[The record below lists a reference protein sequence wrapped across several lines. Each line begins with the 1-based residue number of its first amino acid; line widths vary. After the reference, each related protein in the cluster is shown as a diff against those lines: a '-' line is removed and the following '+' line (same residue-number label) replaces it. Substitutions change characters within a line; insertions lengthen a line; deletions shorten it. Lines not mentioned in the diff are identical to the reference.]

1 MSIELPPELD
11 WVAKL
16 AVGQDWPK
24 GDEDKLRS
32 LGAAWDDAARQ
43 LTAISREIDPATSG
57 VLHSVGGQVA
67 DEFTSFT
74 QQLKSNIPDMAEAAG
89 QLGELGRN
97 TGLQVE
103 YAKYMIIAQLVW
115 LAVEIA
121 ELAFW
126 APEAI
131 PVLVTGVRAI
141 VKMLLKRLLISIAT
155 GVGFMVGMDAVIQ
168 GIQFLKGDRTKWDT
182 AATLQALEG
191 GAIGGAIGGIFS
203 GAGSAFAPKFAS
215 SLIGKGLIGG
225 ASSIVTTEVMSEIFG
240 GENDMGSALTSG
252 IIGAM
257 GGGGGKRRFG
267 GGEHTEVHTPDI
279 HLPSEPD
286 LHLPKLPFDGE
297 GPHLP
302 GMEDFDT
309 KGLGDKGVGTGA
321 APVPSSRRP
330 RVAVVPER
338 RAATVRRTPPR
349 MPRSPSPRVR

>member
-1 MSIELPPELD
+1 MSIELPPELG

-16 AVGQDWPK
+16 AVGQEWPK

-57 VLHSVGGQVA
+57 VLNSIGGEVA
-67 DEFTSFT
+67 DEFANFT

-89 QLGELGRN
+89 QLGDLGRN

-131 PVLVTGVRAI
+131 PALVTGVRAI

-182 AATLQALEG
+182 DATLQALEG
-191 GAIGGAIGGIFS
+191 GAIGGAIGGLFS
-203 GAGSAFAPKFAS
+203 GAGSVVAPKFAS
-215 SLIGKGLIGG
+215 TLIGKGLIGG
-225 ASSIVTTEVMSEIFG
+225 ASSLVTTEVMSEIFG
-240 GENDMGSALTSG
+240 GENDMGAALTSG

-257 GGGGGKRRFG
+257 GGGGGRRRFG
-267 GGEHTEVHTPDI
+267 GGEHTEVHTPDL
-279 HLPSEPD
+279 HLPSTPD
-286 LHLPKLPFDGE
+286 LHLPKPLRG
-297 GPHLP
+297 
-302 GMEDFDT
+302 
-309 KGLGDKGVGTGA
+309 
-321 APVPSSRRP
+321 
-330 RVAVVPER
+330 
-338 RAATVRRTPPR
+338 RAARTCRARRT
-349 MPRSPSPRVR
+349 